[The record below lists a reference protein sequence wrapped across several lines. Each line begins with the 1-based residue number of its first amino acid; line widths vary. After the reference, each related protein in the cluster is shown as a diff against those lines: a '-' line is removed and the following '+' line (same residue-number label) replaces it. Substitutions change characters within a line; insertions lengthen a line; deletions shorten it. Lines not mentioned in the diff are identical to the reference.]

1 MFINYNIKVFRL
13 LFKVVYYFF
22 ESDFIEVNFEKVEYD

>member
-13 LFKVVYYFF
+13 LF